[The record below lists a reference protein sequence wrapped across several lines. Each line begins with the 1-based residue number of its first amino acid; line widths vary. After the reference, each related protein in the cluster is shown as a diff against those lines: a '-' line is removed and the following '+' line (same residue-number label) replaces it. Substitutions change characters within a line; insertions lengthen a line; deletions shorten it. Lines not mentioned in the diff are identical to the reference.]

1 MEHAKEVLVIQ
12 APYRWDDVGSWLA
25 LERMHPQDADGNTI
39 LANHCGI
46 DTSHCLVVAEPKHLV
61 ATVGV
66 NNLLIIQDGDAILVA
81 DRRQEGTVK
90 NLVQL
95 LKTKGLEKYL

>member
-1 MEHAKEVLVIQ
+1 M
-12 APYRWDDVGSWLA
+12 
-25 LERMHPQDADGNTI
+25 
-39 LANHCGI
+39 
-46 DTSHCLVVAEPKHLV
+46 

-66 NNLLIIQDGDAILVA
+66 EHLLIIQDGDAMLVA
-81 DRRQEGTVK
+81 DRRDEAAVK